1 MVFFDLNIPYHESDK
16 HVPDKSARKTTRLKL
31 AVKAMELGYTGVAYN
46 RTIKGVM
53 SEHDRC
59 ATPKFPLSSVLKL
72 APSLSSAV
80 KLHRHVLGVPASAP
94 FRQYTRLTVVVDSSA
109 QVAALNSGNPI
120 LKTYDVVAVKPLSQ
134 NAFEQAC
141 KASEV
146 DLIAI
151 DFSEKLPFRL
161 KQRLVKDA
169 IERGVSFEITY
180 SRLIMDAQ
188 VRRQMISN
196 AKLLVDWTRGKN
208 LIVSSAASSVTEL
221 RGPYDVANLSS
232 LLGLSMEHAKA
243 ALSKNCRSLIANA
256 TRKKQFYKEA
266 IRVEV
271 IPSGEQLDS
280 KESCLS
286 DWLKWD
292 PISSGEGD
300 LLLDDMAKSFSA
312 SSKVSKTV
320 KAIDFAAVVDSLPS
334 RGLQVCDLKSTTEA
348 AVQPLDVGKNLS
360 AVGRADVPIVVTG
373 VSQQLESLE
382 DLAKADQTSSYNM
395 PSQHFIHSCED
406 SMDSFSPT
414 TTMRHFDNAE
424 EILMHTANSEE
435 EPKNSNGL
443 DVDIS
448 LRGTEVHNLQSQS
461 CITHC
466 DAWVFLPDSTA
477 EVHTSAMETEIAST
491 CNAIV
496 DVENPTPCKDL
507 DFSAFP
513 GDEAKIS
520 CSSDGILGVQD
531 HGMEEGLIGKN
542 ANSKVDLSSASHEV
556 CLHEDFMERE
566 QFRETRDDS
575 VFVADGLPAESYRE
589 MEDSDDH
596 PAENCEPPDEVVIED
611 HKRIDIQ
618 AEVNCPASNDS
629 SGKGKVKPRRRIPSR
644 AFSFPLKRLLNP
656 APFKRKAQKLKTK
669 TKLL

>member
-1 MVFFDLNIPYHESDK
+1 M
-16 HVPDKSARKTTRLKL
+16 
-31 AVKAMELGYTGVAYN
+31 
-46 RTIKGVM
+46 
-53 SEHDRC
+53 C
-59 ATPKFPLSSVLKL
+59 
-72 APSLSSAV
+72 
-80 KLHRHVLGVPASAP
+80 
-94 FRQYTRLTVVVDSSA
+94 
-109 QVAALNSGNPI
+109 
-120 LKTYDVVAVKPLSQ
+120 
-134 NAFEQAC
+134 
-141 KASEV
+141 
-146 DLIAI
+146 
-151 DFSEKLPFRL
+151 
-161 KQRLVKDA
+161 
-169 IERGVSFEITY
+169 
-180 SRLIMDAQ
+180 
-188 VRRQMISN
+188 
-196 AKLLVDWTRGKN
+196 
-208 LIVSSAASSVTEL
+208 
-221 RGPYDVANLSS
+221 
-232 LLGLSMEHAKA
+232 
-243 ALSKNCRSLIANA
+243 CRSLIANA
-256 TRKKQFYKEA
+256 LRKKQFYKEA

-334 RGLQVCDLKSTTEA
+334 RGLQVCDSKSTTEA
-348 AVQPLDVGKNLS
+348 AVQPLDIGKNLS

-395 PSQHFIHSCED
+395 PSQLFIHSCED

-424 EILMHTANSEE
+424 EIIMHTANSEE
-435 EPKNSNGL
+435 EPKNLNGP

-466 DAWVFLPDSTA
+466 DARVLLPDSTA

-496 DVENPTPCKDL
+496 DVENSTPCKDL

-520 CSSDGILGVQD
+520 CSSDGIVGAQD

-542 ANSKVDLSSASHEV
+542 ANSKVDLSSTSHEV

-589 MEDSDDH
+589 MKDSDDH

-629 SGKGKVKPRRRIPSR
+629 SGNGIICHYHSNGSLSL
-644 AFSFPLKRLLNP
+644 SFALTSLSDCLFQLWMLVSSQNH
-656 APFKRKAQKLKTK
+656 
-669 TKLL
+669 